1 MKIADKMTYD
11 HKTDKIIHQK
21 TYDNSD
27 TIARVDDIKRSEINK
42 FGSDYKF
49 VGSVPM
55 NLLNDWIK
63 EAGLTW
69 EDTNEVNEV
78 MKKKLMSG
86 EFDKLMAWKGF

>member
-1 MKIADKMTYD
+1 MKIADKMFYD
-11 HKTDKIIHQK
+11 QKTDKIIHQK

-27 TIARVDDIKRSEINK
+27 TIARVEDIKRSEINK

-55 NLLNDWIK
+55 NLLNEWIK

>member
-1 MKIADKMTYD
+1 MKIADKMIYD
-11 HKTDKIIHQK
+11 HQTDKIIHQK

-27 TIARVDDIKRSEINK
+27 TIARVEDIKRSEINK

-69 EDTNEVNEV
+69 EDTNEVSEV
-78 MKKKLMSG
+78 IKKKLMSG
-86 EFDKLMAWKGF
+86 EFDKLVAWKGF

>member
-1 MKIADKMTYD
+1 MKIADEMIYD
-11 HKTDKIIHQK
+11 HSTDKIIHKK

-27 TIARVDDIKRSEINK
+27 TIARVEDIKRSEINK

>member
-11 HKTDKIIHQK
+11 HSTDKIIHQK

-27 TIARVDDIKRSEINK
+27 TIARVEDIKRSEINK